1 MEQLDT
7 EEDGWTDEL
16 HFLSFVPA
24 LLDATNKK
32 ALSLFVGFAWL
43 YECQGKGKGLTDFF
57 LLSQIK
63 SGSKQDFLII
73 YDGLL

>member
-1 MEQLDT
+1 MYNVKLEQLVT

-57 LLSQIK
+57 TVTNKKWPIT
-63 SGSKQDFLII
+63 
-73 YDGLL
+73 GLFDNI